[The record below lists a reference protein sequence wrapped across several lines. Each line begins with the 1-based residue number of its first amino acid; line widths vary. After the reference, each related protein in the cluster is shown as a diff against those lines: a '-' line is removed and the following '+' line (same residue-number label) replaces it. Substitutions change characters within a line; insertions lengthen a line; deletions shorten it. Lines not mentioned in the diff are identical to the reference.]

1 MTSLGKLFVPAA
13 LAAGTVFSAFA
24 IPLSLYGSQPL
35 SIQFKEERVFD
46 GSLRDIATSYLA
58 LAGLLSLGASFS
70 TCAAIAWKSSARRV
84 QEAEDQ
90 LSKIEQQLKQKEA
103 QLQEALLS
111 DAYLAD
117 SGLRYFLDE
126 EVSLNPPTPAMSQ
139 GVIASNPPAP
149 VMSHAVVTASVPK
162 PASVPTQLQTAVP
175 LHAAQA
181 FLGFTRSVAQPAPI
195 SSTPVEADAIAKMQH
210 LQTQL
215 QHIMSEIETIQST
228 LRVEPPS
235 SNTTQTTPLNHLAQR
250 FQALDPT
257 WTVQR

>member
-1 MTSLGKLFVPAA
+1 MTLGKLFVPAA

-24 IPLSLYGSQPL
+24 VPLALYGSQSV
-35 SIQFKEERVFD
+35 SIQIKEERVFE
-46 GSLRDIATSYLA
+46 GQLRDIATSYLA
-58 LAGLLSLGASFS
+58 LAGLLSLGASFT
-70 TCAAIAWKSSARRV
+70 TCAAIAWKSSARQV
-84 QEAEDQ
+84 KKAEDQ
-90 LSKIEQQLKQKEA
+90 LSKVEQQLKQKEA

-111 DAYLAD
+111 DAYLTD

-126 EVSLNPPTPAMSQ
+126 EVSLKPPTPA
-139 GVIASNPPAP
+139 IASVQPPAIAPVQPVSKPAP
-149 VMSHAVVTASVPK
+149 VS
-162 PASVPTQLQTAVP
+162 TQLQTAAP

-181 FLGFTRSVAQPAPI
+181 FLGFARPVAQPVPVN
-195 SSTPVEADAIAKMQH
+195 STPVEADAIAKMQH

-235 SNTTQTTPLNHLAQR
+235 SNTPESTPLNHLAQR

>member
-35 SIQFKEERVFD
+35 SIQFKEERVFE

-58 LAGLLSLGASFS
+58 LAGLLSVGASFT

-90 LSKIEQQLKQKEA
+90 LAKIEQQLKQKEA

-126 EVSLNPPTPAMSQ
+126 EVSLNPPSRAMSQ
-139 GVIASNPPAP
+139 GAIASNPPA
-149 VMSHAVVTASVPK
+149 SVPK
-162 PASVPTQLQTAVP
+162 PAPVPTQLQTAAP
-175 LHAAQA
+175 LHAAQS
-181 FLGFTRSVAQPAPI
+181 FLGFARPVAQPAPVN
-195 SSTPVEADAIAKMQH
+195 SSPVEADAIAKMQH

>member
-1 MTSLGKLFVPAA
+1 MSSLGKLFVPAA

-35 SIQFKEERVFD
+35 SIQFKEERVFE
-46 GSLRDIATSYLA
+46 GQLRDIANSYLA
-58 LAGLLSLGASFS
+58 LAGILSLGASFT
-70 TCAAIAWKSSARRV
+70 TCAAIAWKSSARQV
-84 QEAEDQ
+84 KEAEDQ
-90 LSKIEQQLKQKEA
+90 RFKIEQQLKQKEA
-103 QLQEALLS
+103 QLQEALMS

-126 EVSLNPPTPAMSQ
+126 DVPLHSPTSELAQPALSPMP
-139 GVIASNPPAP
+139 IASKPAP
-149 VMSHAVVTASVPK
+149 
-162 PASVPTQLQTAVP
+162 VPTQLQIAAP
-175 LHAAQA
+175 LHAAQS
-181 FLGFTRSVAQPAPI
+181 FLGFARPVAQPIPMSNSA
-195 SSTPVEADAIAKMQH
+195 VEGDAIAKMQH

-235 SNTTQTTPLNHLAQR
+235 NTTQTKPLNHLAQR